1 MKSDLAQLPLWG
13 ALPILCGRV
22 HGRYG
27 PRPRVRAP
35 IECRECHRSF
45 VPTRAHPNG
54 YCSHKCGKA
63 AQLRLCRGPMKKT
76 KFCAN
81 GCGKSLK
88 GTLQLKFCS
97 SECAEAART
106 VICEFCQ
113 QPFIRYG
120 GKFCSRRC
128 ADVAKIKFNTCKNC
142 GGAFRP
148 HKGRSE
154 QPFCSPGCYWEKRTG
169 RPRPSSAARRSIAA
183 PLPNMTMRLR
193 AVIAAREGYR
203 CWLCERK
210 IDRRLK
216 HPHPR
221 SLSLDHYIPVT
232 KGGSDDPNNLRPA
245 HLICNVRR
253 AAAPPT
259 KSFQL
264 GFDFTPGPAP
274 VIGNAHQR
282 PAGAGFVALDLSLIH
297 I

>member
-1 MKSDLAQLPLWG
+1 MQFPLWQD
-13 ALPILCGRV
+13 LPIVRGGSRRRGGR
-22 HGRYG
+22 
-27 PRPRVRAP
+27 PPKIRAP
-35 IECRECHRSF
+35 IECRECHRMFIPDRRRS
-45 VPTRAHPNG
+45 RG
-54 YCSHKCGKA
+54 YCSPKCGKA
-63 AQLRLCRGPMKKT
+63 AHHRLHRLT
-76 KFCAN
+76 KDKPCAN
-81 GCGKSLK
+81 CQKSLRNAPAA
-88 GTLQLKFCS
+88 TKFCS

-106 VICEFCQ
+106 AICAFCR

-128 ADVAKIKFNTCKNC
+128 ADVAKIRFNTCKNC
-142 GGAFRP
+142 GDPFRP
-148 HKGRSE
+148 HRGRSE

-169 RPRPSSAARRSIAA
+169 RPRPSAAARRSIAT
-183 PLPNMTMRLR
+183 PLPNISTRLR

-264 GFDFTPGPAP
+264 DLDLRPMRAP
-274 VIGNAHQR
+274 VIRNARQR
-282 PAGAGFVALDLSLIH
+282 RRAMGLVL
-297 I
+297 